1 MCQIFIKGCK
11 SNGLQMVLIKGFLF
25 ILTSNC
31 MMISSFEN
39 IEENLLIKVIE
50 RWLPLFLRM
59 FKGMGLFQGTIY

>member
-1 MCQIFIKGCK
+1 MCQSLIKGCK

-50 RWLPLFLRM
+50 RWLPLFPRL
-59 FKGMGLFQGTIY
+59 FKGMGL

>member
-1 MCQIFIKGCK
+1 MCQILNKGCK

-25 ILTSNC
+25 ILTRNC

-50 RWLPLFLRM
+50 RWLPLFLRL
-59 FKGMGLFQGTIY
+59 FKGMGL

>member
-25 ILTSNC
+25 ILTRNC

-50 RWLPLFLRM
+50 RWLPLFLRL
-59 FKGMGLFQGTIY
+59 FKGMGL